1 MPDGELLNAI
11 YLTPDFG
18 SAVAIAAKTGGL
30 TVIDDEKHTIVFER
44 PEDFDPDREIYI
56 YEIDAS
62 QIPKENIKYVDE
74 RQVAVTE
81 MEKITPLNVQELKAR
96 EILKY
101 YTILD
106 RGGNELFSEFRDN
119 DLHQEN
125 AKFR

>member
-1 MPDGELLNAI
+1 M
-11 YLTPDFG
+11 
-18 SAVAIAAKTGGL
+18 
-30 TVIDDEKHTIVFER
+30 
-44 PEDFDPDREIYI
+44 
-56 YEIDAS
+56 
-62 QIPKENIKYVDE
+62 DE

-106 RGGNELFSEFRDN
+106 RDGNELFSEFRDN